1 MKKSVEKI
9 LILLLMLILVFAI
22 TNFTYAAEGT
32 ISVPSVTVGQD
43 FTVTVNIPEEAV
55 AYEGKISVTFSDGS
69 VQNSK
74 KLVVTTGITGDF
86 AHPGNMTAS
95 FNATKE
101 GNATIAVTGL
111 VISSKTGKINQN
123 ETLTKTITIASNK
136 PAEPNW
142 TNTGDTVYALEN
154 LNVRKSWDS
163 SSEAIGSFSKDTSA
177 KRIAVGSNGW
187 DKIEYKGSVGYVLSK
202 YLTTQKPQEKPT
214 ENPSNDED
222 NNSNIINN
230 EPTWRETGDTVYA
243 LEILNVRKSWNSS
256 SDKIGS
262 LAKGTSTKRI
272 AVGSNG
278 WDKIEYN
285 GSIGYVVSKYLTTQ
299 KPDEEKDEPN
309 WRETGDIVYSL
320 TNLNVRKSWDASSEA
335 IGSLNKG
342 DSTKRIA
349 VGSNGWDKIEYY
361 DEIAYVMSKYL
372 TTEEPEEDD
381 TKNEINNNTNTNT
394 NTNTLE
400 NTNVVNSTVNQAEI
414 YNNIVDEVGVIPPVG
429 RSIVDYIFIVAVCIS
444 IGMVAFVGIKIREN
458 NSKE

>member
-9 LILLLMLILVFAI
+9 LILLLMIILVFTIA
-22 TNFTYAAEGT
+22 NFSYAAEGT

-43 FTVTVNIPEEAV
+43 FTVTVNIPQEAV
-55 AYEGKISVTFSDGS
+55 AYEGKISITFSDGS

-74 KLVVTTGITGDF
+74 KLVVTTGVTGDF

-95 FNATKE
+95 FKATKE

-111 VISSKTGKINQN
+111 VISSKTDKINQN
-123 ETLTKTITIASNK
+123 ETLTKTINIASNK

-163 SSEAIGSFSKDTSA
+163 SSEAIGSISKDAST

-187 DKIEYKGSVGYVLSK
+187 DKIEYNGSVGYVLSK
-202 YLTTQKPQEKPT
+202 YLTTQKLQQNPP
-214 ENPSNDED
+214 ENPSNDSN
-222 NNSNIINN
+222 NNSNNTNN

-256 SDKIGS
+256 ADKIGS
-262 LAKGTSTKRI
+262 LSKNSSTKRI

-285 GSIGYVVSKYLTTQ
+285 GTVGYVVSKYLTTQ
-299 KPDEEKDEPN
+299 KPDEEKDEPT
-309 WRETGDIVYSL
+309 WTETGDIVYSL
-320 TNLNVRKSWDASSEA
+320 ANLNVRKSWDASSEA

-361 DEIAYVMSKYL
+361 DDIAYVMSKYL
-372 TTEEPEEDD
+372 TTEETEEDD
-381 TKNEINNNTNTNT
+381 TENEINNNIENNTV
-394 NTNTLE
+394 E
-400 NTNVVNSTVNQAEI
+400 NTNIVNNTVNQAEL
-414 YNNIVDEVGVIPPVG
+414 YNDIVDEIGVIPPVG
-429 RSIVDYIFIVAVCIS
+429 RSIVDYIFIVAIFIS

-458 NSKE
+458 SKE